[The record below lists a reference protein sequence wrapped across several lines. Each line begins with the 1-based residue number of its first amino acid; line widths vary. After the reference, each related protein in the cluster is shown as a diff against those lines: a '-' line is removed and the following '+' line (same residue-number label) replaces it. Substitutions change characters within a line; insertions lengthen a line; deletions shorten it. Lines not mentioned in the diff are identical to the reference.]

1 MYFDDD
7 YNRKKRNI
15 NLGNRNL
22 SSKDD
27 FMKKLRDNEKKQL
40 EESKMNQSNI
50 ILKSFLKKYFNSR
63 KKFSN
68 SKLFDNLQSVKV
80 LLNTTNFNNKKNE
93 LIVLKTFEKTIF
105 EINEFLSCRMIKVN
119 DINNIIKLIS
129 ELFSYIEP
137 NNFFLLIGLD
147 NLSFQYTKMLYKL
160 IQISTKNVFENVKRE
175 YLIEDN
181 NPFFTFLNVLL
192 FNIQKKVKN
201 LIIKKLSNNI
211 NYMYLINEIIF
222 RKNKILNETNF
233 KLFFEFCENLV
244 SNIYLQRK
252 FFALNGLN
260 KFTNKNIDK
269 LLENYLISI
278 LSFNNNSF
286 SKINIIE
293 ICFVLENQD
302 SIIEKINDNNLIQL
316 FNFFNDEIETIKS
329 EKTTN
334 LHFQFFIKIFQKI
347 RKQQLELIERPIF
360 LRGINLILEFL
371 FKNKGNVNEENILY
385 IIYYSAKLLQAL
397 YDSNFEK
404 SNYQSILDHI
414 INKVVLKFCPN
425 INDEILTFSVKLLEK
440 IYPSIVT
447 NTKSFLQQNNKEIKF
462 LEKYDSKTIETNEI
476 FFEIISFFILNK
488 IFYKSNY
495 FFIEFKTTKNIY
507 ENLPFNYYYLNII
520 SKYLITLFT
529 DIMLKV
535 NIEEIEF
542 LNQNMIIQC
551 LKSLYNLDNDI
562 SFTPNKDSFWNNME
576 LVSKISTSTKQ
587 NLLIEKMKIIPF
599 IFPLNI
605 RLNFFEKEF
614 KRIKEENRNAILN
627 HINNNNFPDYDL
639 YENESSI
646 CEMTIPRESIF
657 NTTFMY
663 YMQNLLNPYK
673 NWKITFVDKLG
684 NKELGID
691 AGGLFKEF
699 IYKLT
704 EEGFSN
710 KEKLFVES
718 ESGFL
723 LPNKD
728 IYKLNSNYKDA
739 YKFLGFITGKALI
752 ENVKIYPNFSP
763 IFLNNILEIENS
775 FNDMKSYDFE
785 LYKNLVNLKNYE
797 GDVENDMGLTFS
809 ISENNG
815 NKTRNINLIENGENI
830 SVTNN
835 NKFLYI
841 KKVTEYKLY
850 YQFKE
855 QCQYFKDGLSNAI
868 NMEILHIFTGDELRQ
883 IIYGFEKDV
892 FDVNDM
898 RINIDYINWDV
909 NNKNERQCLEDFFTI
924 LNEFDIK
931 KKEKFLFFCTSLKRL
946 PIGGFSKLKPK
957 FKLAKAGINVPT
969 SSTCTNML
977 KLPVLPYKKLKDI
990 ILYVIN
996 ADVGFYYA

>member
-40 EESKMNQSNI
+40 EEGKLNQSNI
-50 ILKSFLKKYFNSR
+50 ILKSFIKKYFISR

-68 SKLFDNLQSVKV
+68 SKLYDNLQSVKI

-93 LIVLKTFEKTIF
+93 LIVLKSFEKTII
-105 EINEFLSCRMIKVN
+105 EINDFLSCRMIKVN
-119 DINNIIKLIS
+119 DTNNLIKLIS

-137 NNFFLLIGLD
+137 NNFFILFGLN
-147 NLSFQYTKMLYKL
+147 NLSFEYTKMLYKL
-160 IQISTKNVFENVKRE
+160 IQISTKNVFESVKKD

-181 NPFFTFLNVLL
+181 NPFFIFLNVLL
-192 FNIQKKVKN
+192 INIQKKVKN

-211 NYMYLINEIIF
+211 NYIYLINKIII
-222 RKNKILNETNF
+222 RKNKILNETNL
-233 KLFFEFCENLV
+233 KLFFEFYEDLI

-260 KFTNKNIDK
+260 KFTNKIVDE

-278 LSFNNNSF
+278 LSLSKNSF
-286 SKINIIE
+286 SKIKMIE

-302 SIIEKINDNNLIQL
+302 NIIEKISGNNLIQL
-316 FNFFNDEIETIKS
+316 FYCFIDEIEKIQA

-334 LHFQFFIKIFQKI
+334 LHFLFFIKIFQKL
-347 RKQQLELIERPIF
+347 RKEKLELVERTMF

-371 FKNKGNVNEENILY
+371 FKNKGNVHEENIIY

-414 INKVVLKFCPN
+414 INKVVLKFCPK
-425 INDEILTFSVKLLEK
+425 INEEILTYSVKLLEK
-440 IYPSIVT
+440 IYPSIIT
-447 NTKSFLQQNNKEIKF
+447 NTKNLLQNNNNKEIKF

-476 FFEIISFFILNK
+476 LFEIISFFILNK

-520 SKYLITLFT
+520 SKYLITLFS

-535 NIEEIEF
+535 NIDEIEL

-576 LVSKISTSTKQ
+576 LVSKISSSKEQ
-587 NLLIEKMKIIPF
+587 NLLIEKMKIMPF

-605 RLNFFEKEF
+605 RLIYFEKEF
-614 KRIKEENRNAILN
+614 KRIKEENRNLIL
-627 HINNNNFPDYDL
+627 NNNFPDYDL
-639 YENESSI
+639 YENDSST
-646 CEMTIPRESIF
+646 CEMTIPRESIY

-673 NWKITFVDKLG
+673 KWKISFVDKLG

-710 KEKLFVES
+710 KEQLFIES

-723 LPNKD
+723 LPNND
-728 IYKLNSNYKDA
+728 IYKLNSNYKEA

-797 GDVENDMGLTFS
+797 GDIEKDMGLTFS

-815 NKTRNINLIENGENI
+815 NRIRNINLIENGENI
-830 SVTNN
+830 PVTNN

-855 QCQYFKDGLSNAI
+855 QCQCFKDGLSSAI
-868 NMEILHIFTGDELRQ
+868 NMDILHIFTGDELRQ

-892 FDVNDM
+892 FDINDM
-898 RINIDYINWDV
+898 KMNIDFINWDL
-909 NNKNERQCLEDFFTI
+909 NNKNERQCLEDFFQI
-924 LNEFDIK
+924 LYEFDIK
-931 KKEKFLFFCTSLKRL
+931 EKEKFLFFCTSLKRL
-946 PIGGFSKLKPK
+946 PIGGFGKLKPK
-957 FKLAKAGINVPT
+957 FKLAKSAIAVPT
-969 SSTCTNML
+969 SSTCANML
-977 KLPVLPYKKLKDI
+977 KLPVLPYKKLKEI

>member
-40 EESKMNQSNI
+40 EEGKLNQSNI
-50 ILKSFLKKYFNSR
+50 ILKSFIKKYFISR

-68 SKLFDNLQSVKV
+68 SKLYDNLQSVKI

-93 LIVLKTFEKTIF
+93 LIVLKSFEKTII
-105 EINEFLSCRMIKVN
+105 EINDFLSCRMIKVN
-119 DINNIIKLIS
+119 DTNNLIKLIS

-137 NNFFLLIGLD
+137 NNFFILFGLN
-147 NLSFQYTKMLYKL
+147 NLSFEYTKMLYKL
-160 IQISTKNVFENVKRE
+160 IQISTKNVFESVKKD

-181 NPFFTFLNVLL
+181 NPFFIFLNVLL
-192 FNIQKKVKN
+192 INIQKKVKN

-211 NYMYLINEIIF
+211 NYIYLINKIII
-222 RKNKILNETNF
+222 RKNKILNETNL
-233 KLFFEFCENLV
+233 KLFFEFYEDLI

-260 KFTNKNIDK
+260 KFTNKIVDE

-278 LSFNNNSF
+278 LSLSKNSF
-286 SKINIIE
+286 SKIKMIE

-302 SIIEKINDNNLIQL
+302 NIIEKISGNNLIQL
-316 FNFFNDEIETIKS
+316 FYCFIDEIEKIQA

-334 LHFQFFIKIFQKI
+334 LHFLFFIKIFQKL
-347 RKQQLELIERPIF
+347 RKEKLELVERTMF

-385 IIYYSAKLLQAL
+385 IIYYSAKLLQTL

-414 INKVVLKFCPN
+414 INKVVLKFCPK
-425 INDEILTFSVKLLEK
+425 INEEILTYSVKLLEK
-440 IYPSIVT
+440 IYPSIIT
-447 NTKSFLQQNNKEIKF
+447 NTKNLLQNNNNKEIKF

-476 FFEIISFFILNK
+476 LFEIISFFILNK

-520 SKYLITLFT
+520 SKYLITLFS

-535 NIEEIEF
+535 NIDEIEL

-576 LVSKISTSTKQ
+576 LVSKISSSKEQ
-587 NLLIEKMKIIPF
+587 NLLIEKMKIMPF

-605 RLNFFEKEF
+605 RLIYFEKEF
-614 KRIKEENRNAILN
+614 KRIKEENRNLIL
-627 HINNNNFPDYDL
+627 NNNFPDYDL
-639 YENESSI
+639 YENDSST
-646 CEMTIPRESIF
+646 CEMTIPRESIY

-673 NWKITFVDKLG
+673 KWKISFVDKLG

-710 KEKLFVES
+710 KEQLFIES

-723 LPNKD
+723 LPNND
-728 IYKLNSNYKDA
+728 IYKLNSNYKEA

-752 ENVKIYPNFSP
+752 ENIKIYPNFSP

-797 GDVENDMGLTFS
+797 GDVEKDMGLTFS

-815 NKTRNINLIENGENI
+815 NKTRNINLIDNGENI
-830 SVTNN
+830 PVTNN

-855 QCQYFKDGLSNAI
+855 QCQCFKDGLSNAV

-892 FDVNDM
+892 FDINDM
-898 RINIDYINWDV
+898 RMSIELINWDL
-909 NNKNERQCLEDFFTI
+909 NNLNERQCLEDFFNI

-931 KKEKFLFFCTSLKRL
+931 EKEKFLFFCTSLKRL

-957 FKLAKAGINVPT
+957 FKLAKAGIQIPT

-996 ADVGFYYA
+996 ADAGFYYA

>member
-7 YNRKKRNI
+7 YNRNKRNI

-40 EESKMNQSNI
+40 EEGKLNQSNI
-50 ILKSFLKKYFNSR
+50 ILKSFIKKYFSSR

-68 SKLFDNLQSVKV
+68 SKLYDNLQSVKV
-80 LLNTTNFNNKKNE
+80 LLNTTNFNNTKKQ
-93 LIVLKTFEKTIF
+93 LIVLKSIEKTIF
-105 EINEFLSCRMIKVN
+105 EINDFLFCRMIKVN
-119 DINNIIKLIS
+119 DTNNLIKLIS
-129 ELFSYIEP
+129 ELFSYLEP
-137 NNFFLLIGLD
+137 NNFFMLFGLND
-147 NLSFQYTKMLYKL
+147 LSFQYTKMLYKL

-181 NPFFTFLNVLL
+181 NPLFIFLNVLL
-192 FNIQKKVKN
+192 FNTQKKVKN

-211 NYMYLINEIIF
+211 NYIYSINEIII
-222 RKNKILNETNF
+222 RKNKILNETNL
-233 KLFFEFCENLV
+233 KLFFDFCEDLISNL
-244 SNIYLQRK
+244 YLKRK
-252 FFALNGLN
+252 FFALNGIN
-260 KFTNKNIDK
+260 KYENKNVDK

-278 LSFNNNSF
+278 LSLKNNTF

-293 ICFVLENQD
+293 ICFVLKNQEN
-302 SIIEKINDNNLIQL
+302 IIEKISGNNLIQL
-316 FNFFNDEIETIKS
+316 FYFFNEEIEKISS

-334 LHFQFFIKIFQKI
+334 LHFLFFINLFQKL
-347 RKQQLELIERPIF
+347 KKEKLELVERTIF
-360 LRGINLILEFL
+360 LRVINLILEFL
-371 FKNKGNVNEENILY
+371 FKNKGNVHEENILY

-404 SNYQSILDHI
+404 SNYQSILDYI
-414 INKVVLKFCPN
+414 INKVVLKFCPK

-440 IYPSIVT
+440 IYPSILT
-447 NTKSFLQQNNKEIKF
+447 NTKSLLQNNNKEIKF
-462 LEKYDSKTIETNEI
+462 LEKYDSKTIERNEI
-476 FFEIISFFILNK
+476 LFEIISFFILNK

-495 FFIEFKTTKNIY
+495 FFIEFKATKNIY

-529 DIMLKV
+529 DIILKV
-535 NIEEIEF
+535 NIDEIEL

-562 SFTPNKDSFWNNME
+562 SFTPNKDSFWNNIE
-576 LVSKISTSTKQ
+576 SAAKISSSTKQ
-587 NLLIEKMKIIPF
+587 NLLIEKMKIMPF

-605 RLNFFEKEF
+605 RLKFFEKEF
-614 KRIKEENRNAILN
+614 NRIKEENRNSIIN
-627 HINNNNFPDYDL
+627 HINNNFPDYDL
-639 YENESSI
+639 YENKSST
-646 CEMTIPRESIF
+646 CKMTIPRESIY

-663 YMQNLLNPYK
+663 YMQNLLHPYK

-684 NKELGID
+684 NRELGID
-691 AGGLFKEF
+691 ARGLFKEYL
-699 IYKLT
+699 YKLT

-723 LPNKD
+723 LPNND
-728 IYKLNSNYKDA
+728 IYKLNSNYKEA

-752 ENVKIYPNFSP
+752 ENIKIYPNFSP

-797 GDVENDMGLTFS
+797 GDVEKDMGLTFS

-815 NKTRNINLIENGENI
+815 NKTRNINLIDNGENI
-830 SVTNN
+830 PVTNN

-855 QCQYFKDGLSNAI
+855 QCQCFKDGLSNAV

-892 FDVNDM
+892 FDINDM
-898 RINIDYINWDV
+898 RMSIELINWDL
-909 NNKNERQCLEDFFTI
+909 NNLNERQCLEDFFNI

-931 KKEKFLFFCTSLKRL
+931 EKEKFLFFCTSLKRL

-957 FKLAKAGINVPT
+957 FTLAKAGIQIPT

-996 ADVGFYYA
+996 ADAGFYYA